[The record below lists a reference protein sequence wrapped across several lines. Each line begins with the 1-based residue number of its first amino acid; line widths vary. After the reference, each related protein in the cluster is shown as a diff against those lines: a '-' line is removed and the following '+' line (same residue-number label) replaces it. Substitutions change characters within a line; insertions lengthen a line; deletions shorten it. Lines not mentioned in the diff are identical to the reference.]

1 MSYQVE
7 RKNVAI
13 GYCVAIM
20 EYEAG
25 WGTKVDGYMVGVSK
39 EALDERKYVF
49 EKGNT
54 ANYGLYYDRT
64 SRGYQQVDLTEEAVK
79 ALEDSDTGCVYFSG
93 TKQFIK
99 GEQW

>member
-1 MSYQVE
+1 MTYKVE

-13 GYCVAIM
+13 GYYIAII
-20 EYEAG
+20 ESEAG
-25 WGTKVDGYMVGVSK
+25 WGAKVDGYLVGVSK
-39 EALDERKYVF
+39 EALDARKSVF

-54 ANYGLYYDRT
+54 PNYGLYYERT

-99 GEQW
+99 G